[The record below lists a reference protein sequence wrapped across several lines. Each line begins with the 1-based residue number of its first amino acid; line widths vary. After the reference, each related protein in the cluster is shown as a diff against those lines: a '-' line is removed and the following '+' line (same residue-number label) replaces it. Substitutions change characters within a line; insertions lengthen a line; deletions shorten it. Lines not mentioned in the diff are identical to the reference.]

1 MRYTL
6 EEIIQQMGQA
16 REVLEESETKELYLS
31 CLTEMADEVI
41 SDLLIEAWSA
51 PDLLKKWSGTPWHYK
66 RLKKA
71 LEAAALDVLPEGSIV
86 QINAY
91 SEIWTTA
98 TVVAFCPVPGDTT
111 EYDTR
116 LLNTYAPRPLM
127 RRVDGVNT
135 FQLVE
140 DEKHAPRELP
150 PFNELL
156 DACCDV
162 AEVKRERDAAIMA
175 ATEKAREIRGE
186 CSLGLYALNAIL
198 DSISHRLQQCESPV
212 QPPSAPAP
220 PLA

>member
-41 SDLLIEAWSA
+41 SDLLIGGWSD
-51 PDLLKKWSGTPWHYK
+51 PGLLEKWSGTPWHYK

-71 LEAAALDVLPEGSIV
+71 LEAAALDVLPEGSTV

-111 EYDTR
+111 ELGTR

-135 FQLVE
+135 FQLVGE
-140 DEKHAPRELP
+140 DKHAPRELP

-156 DACCDV
+156 GVCCDV
-162 AEVKRERDAAIMA
+162 AEVKRERDAAIKA
-175 ATEKAREIRGE
+175 ATEKARALREER
-186 CSLGLYALNAIL
+186 SLGLNTLNVVL
-198 DSISHRLQQCESPV
+198 DSISHRL
-212 QPPSAPAP
+212 
-220 PLA
+220 

>member
-41 SDLLIEAWSA
+41 SDMLIGAWSD
-51 PDLLKKWSGTPWHYK
+51 PGLLEKWGGTPWHYK

-71 LEAAALDVLPEGSIV
+71 LEAAALDVLPEGSTV

-111 EYDTR
+111 ELGTR

-127 RRVDGVNT
+127 RRVDVVNT
-135 FQLVE
+135 FQLAEE
-140 DEKHAPRELP
+140 DKHAPRELP

-156 DACCDV
+156 DVCCDV
-162 AEVKRERDAAIMA
+162 AEVKRERDAAIKA
-175 ATEKAREIRGE
+175 ATEKAMEIRE
-186 CSLGLYALNAIL
+186 ERSLGLNTLNVVL
-198 DSISHRLQQCESPV
+198 DSISHRL
-212 QPPSAPAP
+212 
-220 PLA
+220 

>member
-1 MRYTL
+1 
-6 EEIIQQMGQA
+6 MGQA

-41 SDLLIEAWSA
+41 SDMLIGAWSD
-51 PDLLKKWSGTPWHYK
+51 PGLLEKWSGTPWHYK

-71 LEAAALDVLPEGSIV
+71 LEAAALDVLPEGSTV

-111 EYDTR
+111 ELGTR

-135 FQLVE
+135 FHLWE
-140 DEKHAPRELP
+140 RINTRHASSRRSTSSW
-150 PFNELL
+150 
-156 DACCDV
+156 V
-162 AEVKRERDAAIMA
+162 SAAMSRKSSA
-175 ATEKAREIRGE
+175 SATLRSRRRQRRPGRSAR
-186 CSLGLYALNAIL
+186 
-198 DSISHRLQQCESPV
+198 
-212 QPPSAPAP
+212 SARSG
-220 PLA
+220 

>member
-41 SDLLIEAWSA
+41 SDMLIGAWSD
-51 PDLLKKWSGTPWHYK
+51 PGLLEKWSGTPWHYK

-71 LEAAALDVLPEGSIV
+71 LEAAALDVLPEGSTV
-86 QINAY
+86 QMNAY

-111 EYDTR
+111 EFGTR
-116 LLNTYAPRPLM
+116 LLNAYAPRPLM

-135 FQLVE
+135 FQLVGE
-140 DEKHAPRELP
+140 DKHAPREFP

-156 DACCDV
+156 GVCCDV
-162 AEVKRERDAAIMA
+162 AEVKRERDAAIKA
-175 ATEKAREIRGE
+175 ATEKARAIRE
-186 CSLGLYALNAIL
+186 ERSLGLNTLNVVL
-198 DSISHRLQQCESPV
+198 DSISHRL
-212 QPPSAPAP
+212 
-220 PLA
+220 

>member
-1 MRYTL
+1 MRHTL

-41 SDLLIEAWSA
+41 SDMLIGAWSD
-51 PDLLKKWSGTPWHYK
+51 PGLLEKWSDTPWHYK

-71 LEAAALDVLPEGSIV
+71 LEAAALDVLPEGSTV

-111 EYDTR
+111 ELGTR

-135 FQLVE
+135 FQLVGE
-140 DEKHAPRELP
+140 DKHAPRELP

-156 DACCDV
+156 GVCCDV
-162 AEVKRERDAAIMA
+162 AEVKRERDAAIKA
-175 ATEKAREIRGE
+175 ATEKARAIRE
-186 CSLGLYALNAIL
+186 ERSLGLNTLNVVL
-198 DSISHRLQQCESPV
+198 DSISHRL
-212 QPPSAPAP
+212 
-220 PLA
+220 

>member
-41 SDLLIEAWSA
+41 SDMLIGAWSD
-51 PDLLKKWSGTPWHYK
+51 PGLLEKWSGAPWHYK

-111 EYDTR
+111 EFGTR

-135 FQLVE
+135 FQLVGE
-140 DEKHAPRELP
+140 DKHAPRELP

-156 DACCDV
+156 GVCCDV
-162 AEVKRERDAAIMA
+162 AEVKRERDAAIKA
-175 ATEKAREIRGE
+175 ATEKARALREER
-186 CSLGLYALNAIL
+186 SLGLNTLNVVL
-198 DSISHRLQQCESPV
+198 DSISHRL
-212 QPPSAPAP
+212 
-220 PLA
+220 

>member
-1 MRYTL
+1 M
-6 EEIIQQMGQA
+6 
-16 REVLEESETKELYLS
+16 
-31 CLTEMADEVI
+31 
-41 SDLLIEAWSA
+41 
-51 PDLLKKWSGTPWHYK
+51 
-66 RLKKA
+66 
-71 LEAAALDVLPEGSIV
+71 

-156 DACCDV
+156 DACCD
-162 AEVKRERDAAIMA
+162 AAIMA

>member
-1 MRYTL
+1 MRYTI

-41 SDLLIEAWSA
+41 SDLLIGAWSA
-51 PDLLKKWSGTPWHYK
+51 PDLLEKWSGTPWHYK

-111 EYDTR
+111 EYGT
-116 LLNTYAPRPLM
+116 
-127 RRVDGVNT
+127 
-135 FQLVE
+135 
-140 DEKHAPRELP
+140 
-150 PFNELL
+150 
-156 DACCDV
+156 
-162 AEVKRERDAAIMA
+162 
-175 ATEKAREIRGE
+175 REIRE
-186 CSLGLYALNAIL
+186 EHSLGLYALNAIL

>member
-6 EEIIQQMGQA
+6 EEIIQQMGEA
-16 REVLEESETKELYLS
+16 REVLEDSETKELYLN
-31 CLTEMADEVI
+31 CLTEMAGEII
-41 SDLLIEAWSA
+41 SDMLTEAWSA
-51 PDLLKKWSGTPWHYK
+51 PELLAKWSGTPWHYK

-111 EYDTR
+111 EFGTR

-135 FQLVE
+135 FQLVGE
-140 DEKHAPRELP
+140 DKHAPRELP

-156 DACCDV
+156 GVCCDV
-162 AEVKRERDAAIMA
+162 AEVKRERDAAIKA
-175 ATEKAREIRGE
+175 ATEKARALRGE
-186 CSLGLYALNAIL
+186 RSLGLNTLNVAL
-198 DSISHRLQQCESPV
+198 DSISHRL
-212 QPPSAPAP
+212 
-220 PLA
+220 

>member
-1 MRYTL
+1 MKGQKMRYTI

-16 REVLEESETKELYLS
+16 REVLEDSETKELYLS

-41 SDLLIEAWSA
+41 SDMLIEAWSA
-51 PDLLKKWSGTPWHYK
+51 PDLLEKWSGTPWHYK

-111 EYDTR
+111 EFGTR

-135 FQLVE
+135 FQLVGE
-140 DEKHAPRELP
+140 DKHAPRELP

-156 DACCDV
+156 GVCCDV
-162 AEVKRERDAAIMA
+162 AEVKRERDAAIKA
-175 ATEKAREIRGE
+175 ATEKARALREER
-186 CSLGLYALNAIL
+186 SLGLNTLNVVL
-198 DSISHRLQQCESPV
+198 DSISHRL
-212 QPPSAPAP
+212 
-220 PLA
+220 

>member
-41 SDLLIEAWSA
+41 SDMLIGAWSD
-51 PDLLKKWSGTPWHYK
+51 PGLLEKWSGTPWHYK

-71 LEAAALDVLPEGSIV
+71 LEAAALDVLPEGSTV

-111 EYDTR
+111 ELGTR

-135 FQLVE
+135 FQLVGE
-140 DEKHAPRELP
+140 DKHAPRELP

-175 ATEKAREIRGE
+175 AIEKAREIRGE
-186 CSLGLYALNAIL
+186 RSLGLNTLNVVL
-198 DSISHRLQQCESPV
+198 DSISHRL
-212 QPPSAPAP
+212 
-220 PLA
+220 

>member
-1 MRYTL
+1 MRYSL

-41 SDLLIEAWSA
+41 SDMLIGAWSD
-51 PDLLKKWSGTPWHYK
+51 PGLLEKWSGNPWHYK

-71 LEAAALDVLPEGSIV
+71 LEAAALDVLPEGSTV

-111 EYDTR
+111 ELGTR

-135 FQLVE
+135 FQLVGE
-140 DEKHAPRELP
+140 DKHAPRELP

-156 DACCDV
+156 GVCCDV
-162 AEVKRERDAAIMA
+162 AEVKLERDAAIKA
-175 ATEKAREIRGE
+175 ATEKARAIRE
-186 CSLGLYALNAIL
+186 ERSLGLNTLNVVL
-198 DSISHRLQQCESPV
+198 DSISHRL
-212 QPPSAPAP
+212 
-220 PLA
+220 

>member
-31 CLTEMADEVI
+31 RLTEMADEVI
-41 SDLLIEAWSA
+41 SDMLIEAWSD
-51 PDLLKKWSGTPWHYK
+51 PGLLEKWSGTPWHYK

-71 LEAAALDVLPEGSIV
+71 LEAAALDVLPEGSTV
-86 QINAY
+86 QMNAY

-111 EYDTR
+111 EFGTR
-116 LLNTYAPRPLM
+116 LLNAYAPRPLM

-135 FQLVE
+135 FQLVGE
-140 DEKHAPRELP
+140 DKHAPRELP

-156 DACCDV
+156 GVCCDV
-162 AEVKRERDAAIMA
+162 AEVKRERDAAIKA
-175 ATEKAREIRGE
+175 ATEKARAIRE
-186 CSLGLYALNAIL
+186 ERSLGLNTLNVVL
-198 DSISHRLQQCESPV
+198 DSISHRL
-212 QPPSAPAP
+212 
-220 PLA
+220 

>member
-1 MRYTL
+1 MRYTI

-41 SDLLIEAWSA
+41 SDLLIGAWSA
-51 PDLLKKWSGTPWHYK
+51 PDLLEKWSGTPWHYK

-111 EYDTR
+111 EYGTR

-150 PFNELL
+150 AFNELL
-156 DACCDV
+156 DVCCEI
-162 AEVKRERDAAIMA
+162 AEVKRERDAAVIA
-175 ATEKAREIRGE
+175 AEEKAREIRE
-186 CSLGLYALNAIL
+186 EHSLGLYALNAIL

>member
-41 SDLLIEAWSA
+41 SDMLIGAWSA

-111 EYDTR
+111 EFGTR

-135 FQLVE
+135 FQLVGE
-140 DEKHAPRELP
+140 DKHAPRELP

-156 DACCDV
+156 GVCCDV
-162 AEVKRERDAAIMA
+162 AEVKRERDAAIKA
-175 ATEKAREIRGE
+175 ATEKARALREER
-186 CSLGLYALNAIL
+186 SLGLNTLNVVL
-198 DSISHRLQQCESPV
+198 DSISHRL
-212 QPPSAPAP
+212 
-220 PLA
+220 

>member
-1 MRYTL
+1 MRHTL

-41 SDLLIEAWSA
+41 SDMLIGAWSD
-51 PDLLKKWSGTPWHYK
+51 PGLLEKWSDTPWHYK

-71 LEAAALDVLPEGSIV
+71 LEAAALDVLPEGSTV

-98 TVVAFCPVPGDTT
+98 AVVAFCPVPGDTT
-111 EYDTR
+111 ELGTR

-135 FQLVE
+135 FQLVGE
-140 DEKHAPRELP
+140 DKHAPRELP

-156 DACCDV
+156 GVCCDV
-162 AEVKRERDAAIMA
+162 AEVKRERDAAIKA
-175 ATEKAREIRGE
+175 ATEKARAIRE
-186 CSLGLYALNAIL
+186 ERSLGLNTLNVVL
-198 DSISHRLQQCESPV
+198 DSISHRL
-212 QPPSAPAP
+212 
-220 PLA
+220 

>member
-1 MRYTL
+1 M
-6 EEIIQQMGQA
+6 
-16 REVLEESETKELYLS
+16 LEESETKELYLS

-41 SDLLIEAWSA
+41 SDMLIGAWSD
-51 PDLLKKWSGTPWHYK
+51 PGLLEKWSDTPWHYK

-71 LEAAALDVLPEGSIV
+71 LEAAARDVLPEGSTV

-111 EYDTR
+111 ELGTR

-135 FQLVE
+135 FQLVGE
-140 DEKHAPRELP
+140 DKHAPRELP

-156 DACCDV
+156 GVCCDV
-162 AEVKRERDAAIMA
+162 AEVKRERDAAIKA
-175 ATEKAREIRGE
+175 ATEKARAIRE
-186 CSLGLYALNAIL
+186 ERSLGLNTLNVVL
-198 DSISHRLQQCESPV
+198 DSISHRL
-212 QPPSAPAP
+212 
-220 PLA
+220 